1 MKVSALIAEF
11 NPFHKGHKLLIDSM
25 REKTDSIIAIMSG
38 NFVQRGECAVF
49 EKSERAIA
57 AVKNG
62 VDLVLEL
69 PSVYA
74 LSSAEGFAK
83 GALQTLS
90 ASGMIDSLWFGSE
103 CGDLEKI
110 NCCADILNEESP
122 RFRELLSEKLKGGLS
137 YPAARQAAVEAL
149 STDGNILS
157 TPNNILAVEYIKEL
171 KRLGSGIAP
180 VTIKRMGAGYNDKKV
195 DYHIPSASGI
205 RSLLKEGK
213 GAKEYMLYNYDTVP
227 VFMNQFDSIV
237 AARLKAISEE
247 ELMLLPDCNS
257 EIASRLKEAS
267 RFNTFE
273 EIVSTASCKSYT
285 QSRLRRVLCNM
296 ITGNSF
302 REIPAPSYI
311 RPLAFNNIGSEIL
324 KKMKSTA
331 SLPVAA
337 RGAILKSDEIF
348 RFECR
353 CTDIYNL
360 IRQRESGAEYDRTVE
375 IIY

>member
-25 REKTDSIIAIMSG
+25 KEKTDSRIAIMSG

-49 EKSERAIA
+49 EKGERAKA
-57 AVKNG
+57 AIENG

-83 GALQTLS
+83 GAIQILS
-90 ASGMIDSLWFGSE
+90 ACNIIDSLWFGSE

-110 NCCADILNEESP
+110 TRCADILNEETP
-122 RFRELLSEKLKGGLS
+122 LFREILSEKLRSGLS
-137 YPAARQAAVEAL
+137 YPAARQTAVEEL
-149 STDGNILS
+149 SDDGRILS
-157 TPNNILAVEYIKEL
+157 MPNNILAVEYIKEL
-171 KRLGSGIAP
+171 KRLGSGIVP
-180 VTIKRMGAGYNDKKV
+180 VTIKRMGSGYNEKKA
-195 DYHIPSASGI
+195 DTPIPSASGI

-213 GAKEYMLYNYDTVP
+213 SAKEYMLYNYDAMP

-237 AARLKAISEE
+237 AARLKTISHE
-247 ELMLLPDCNS
+247 ELMLLPDCNG

-273 EIVSTASCKSYT
+273 EIVSSASCKSYT
-285 QSRLRRVLCNM
+285 QSRLRRVICNM

-302 REIPAPSYI
+302 REIPSPSYI
-311 RPLAFNNIGSEIL
+311 RPLAFNNSGSEIL

-337 RGAILKSDEIF
+337 RGALLKSDEIF

-360 IRQRESGAEYDRTVE
+360 ILQNESGAEYDRTVE